1 MEFEKSAVPRKGQD
15 DNLLPPLCV
24 GRNVGTKTELSR
36 RREAD
41 LPDENFSAESRVYRV
56 QSGARFKEVEGTGTR
71 ICL

>member
-36 RREAD
+36 RRERPIYPTKTFRPRAAFT
-41 LPDENFSAESRVYRV
+41 EFN
-56 QSGARFKEVEGTGTR
+56 VELGLR
-71 ICL
+71 RLEE